1 MHMEAK
7 RIDDT
12 STTMLGGVM
21 FRTVHVSVVEG
32 VGHGRNGNLR
42 SQYETRTKG
51 HSRVT
56 LELDQQSVLV
66 PLCPRRGLPGA
77 CPNQSRVQAHAEES
91 QVQCWLRGTG

>member
-1 MHMEAK
+1 MEVK
-7 RIDDT
+7 KIDGT
-12 STTMLGGVM
+12 SNTTLGGVM
-21 FRTVHVSVVEG
+21 FRTVQVSVEG
-32 VGHGRNGNLR
+32 VGHSKNGSLT

-56 LELDQQSVLV
+56 LGLAQQSVLV
-66 PLCPRRGLPGA
+66 PLCPRTGLPGA